1 VVAGFPNPV
10 DDDHLRDFCQRWHIA
25 EMALFGSRV
34 SGMPR
39 PDSDIDVLV
48 SYEAGKRPTLEE
60 WLDLRDELAELLGG
74 EVDLVEKERL
84 VNPFRRH
91 EILRTARVVYA
102 A

>member
-1 VVAGFPNPV
+1 
-10 DDDHLRDFCQRWHIA
+10 
-25 EMALFGSRV
+25 MALFGSRV
-34 SGMPR
+34 SGTPR
-39 PDSDIDVLV
+39 EDSDIDVLV
-48 SYEAGKRPTLEE
+48 SYEAGKRPTLEQ

-84 VNPFRRH
+84 VNPFRRQ

>member
-1 VVAGFPNPV
+1 
-10 DDDHLRDFCQRWHIA
+10 
-25 EMALFGSRV
+25 MALFGSRV
-34 SGMPR
+34 SGTPR

-48 SYEAGKRPTLEE
+48 SYEAGKRSTLEE

-91 EILRTARVVYA
+91 EILRTARAVYA